1 MLEIAIPGRAPLT
14 AAYLVLDLNGTLT
27 VDGELLPGVVDR
39 LRRLQGSLQVI
50 LLTADTCGTAV
61 AVAETLGAA
70 LTILE
75 PANGGEQKLATV
87 RELGPDAVIAI
98 GNGQNDALMLKAAA
112 LGIAV
117 IQVEGAAQA
126 ALAAAD
132 IVFPAITDALDALLR
147 PTRLIATLRA

>member
-1 MLEIAIPGRAPLT
+1 
-14 AAYLVLDLNGTLT
+14 
-27 VDGELLPGVVDR
+27 
-39 LRRLQGSLQVI
+39 
-50 LLTADTCGTAV
+50 V